1 MRLVAPFLSATALA
15 AQKVPPLPWEAEG
28 TLAWQASSS
37 EKPEV
42 APTPS
47 RPAGSLRVRLT
58 PDGSLHL
65 LDAQGIVRLRL
76 GLPGRP
82 LRAWRD
88 AGVPLSLQAAEHLF
102 PEETPLKQ
110 GLKRLPIGEAD
121 FRPGLEGLLW
131 ILEDGERY
139 LTVVHPATGQAL
151 HLPLPGGQGLE
162 PAWGRER
169 LELHQSG
176 TGDEESRHWSIPWLS
191 LLPHFLRL
199 ATPPPAPP
207 PGSALK
213 PFPKG

>member
-1 MRLVAPFLSATALA
+1 MRLVALLLSATALA

-28 TLAWQASSS
+28 ALAWQASSP

-42 APTPS
+42 VPTPS

-110 GLKRLPIGEAD
+110 GLKSLPIGEAD

-139 LTVVHPATGQAL
+139 LTVLHPATCQIL
-151 HLPLPGGQGLE
+151 HLPLPAGQRFALF
-162 PAWGRER
+162 WKKDR
-169 LELHQSG
+169 LELRQEG
-176 TGDEESRHWSIPWLS
+176 ETGELACWSMPYLS
-191 LLPHFLRL
+191 LLPQLLRL
-199 ATPPPAPP
+199 ATPVPAPP
-207 PGSALK
+207 PGGALR
-213 PFPKG
+213 PFPKE